1 MNDKQVKVILSA
13 ITMTTTIFKIVV
25 QYRNQ
30 IKRKEK

>member
-13 ITMTTTIFKIVV
+13 ITMTTTIFEIVV

>member
-1 MNDKQVKVILSA
+1 MNDKKVRVILSA

-25 QYRNQ
+25 QHRNQ